1 MGGGTWMRAWSPA
14 VPSVREVL
22 HARMTDHAYPA
33 HAHADWALMLVDEG
47 AVVYDLGGRRRIA
60 DRSSATLL
68 PPGIAHDGRAA
79 PRSDGFTKRVAYLD
93 RSWMPETFA
102 GPVVDMPGRTDLL
115 AATRR
120 LHRALAEPGEEH
132 AAEHALLRV
141 AEMLAAAAHGD
152 AHPQRDDVLARRLRD
167 LLEVHLVDGISL
179 QDAGRVLG
187 SHPGH
192 LSRSFVASFGM
203 PPHRYLTSRR
213 VDLARELLLRGERP
227 STAATS
233 AGFHDQAHLTRH
245 FRRLL
250 GTTPAR
256 FAGARQSA

>member
-1 MGGGTWMRAWSPA
+1 MGGGTWMRAWRPA

-47 AVVYDLGGRRRIA
+47 AVVYELGGRRRIA

-79 PRSDGFTKRVAYLD
+79 PRSEGFSKRVAYLD
-93 RSWMPETFA
+93 GDWMPESVA
-102 GPVVDMPGRTDLL
+102 GLVVDMPGRTDLL

-120 LHRALAEPGEEH
+120 FHFALAEPGEEH
-132 AAEHALLRV
+132 AAEHALLGV
-141 AEMLAAAAHGD
+141 ADVLVGAAHGR
-152 AHPQRDDVLARRLRD
+152 PRPLRDDVLARRLRD
-167 LLEVHLVDGISL
+167 LLESHLVDGISL
-179 QDAGRVLG
+179 RDAGLALG

-192 LSRSFVASFGM
+192 LSRSFTASFGM

-213 VDLARELLLRGERP
+213 VDLARELLLRGEKP
-227 STAATS
+227 SAAAAS

-256 FAGARQSA
+256 FAGARRAA